1 MNPQGKYRGVAIALL
16 GAVLLNA
23 NAFGAEGHTVSVV
36 GEGRASAV
44 PDRAR
49 LSVGVTTHSARV
61 REAAQMNRSLMQ
73 KMLVALADLGIEDRA
88 LATSNYSIQYERPR
102 AKPEESE
109 GVYRVSNMLRVEL
122 ADMEKIDIVL
132 DEVVRAGANQVWGVE
147 MVLSNIEKIEA
158 EAREKAVVNARAK
171 AEDLARL
178 HGRELGEVL
187 QIAEAGTGRPQP
199 RMMAMESGGGVI
211 KPGEQSATVRLEV
224 VYGLR

>member
-73 KMLVALADLGIEDRA
+73 KMLVALPDLGIEDRRWPPA
-88 LATSNYSIQYERPR
+88 ITRSNTSG
-102 AKPEESE
+102 PEPNRK
-109 GVYRVSNMLRVEL
+109 RV
-122 ADMEKIDIVL
+122 
-132 DEVVRAGANQVWGVE
+132 
-147 MVLSNIEKIEA
+147 
-158 EAREKAVVNARAK
+158 KAF
-171 AEDLARL
+171 
-178 HGRELGEVL
+178 
-187 QIAEAGTGRPQP
+187 TGCP
-199 RMMAMESGGGVI
+199 I
-211 KPGEQSATVRLEV
+211 C
-224 VYGLR
+224 